1 MIKSS
6 SREINN
12 QTIHI
17 ETGRIAKQASG
28 SAVVTMGETVVLVTV
43 VASNEVREGVDF
55 LPLTVEYQ
63 EMSYAGGRIPGNYFR
78 RDMGRPSERE
88 TLVARLIDRPLRPLF
103 ADNYWYET
111 QIIANVLSSDKES
124 EADVLAVVAAS
135 TALEVSDVPFNGP
148 IAAVR
153 VGRVDGKFIIN
164 PSLSLLE
171 KSDINLIVAGS
182 RSAVV
187 MVEGGGNFVPESDMI
202 EAIFYGHQAL
212 QPLLDMQEEI
222 KREVGK
228 PKREI
233 PAPVRDE
240 ALAERISEMATP
252 MLQEVIRTPEKKL
265 RQKKRDDFLKKIEE
279 SLTPDDPEKEP
290 EIIQAFFELEKK
302 MVRRLIL
309 EEGKRIDGR
318 AFDEVRPIE
327 CVVGI
332 LPRVHGSALFTR
344 GETQAMVLTT
354 LGTETDEQR
363 IETIYGE
370 DFRHFMFHYN
380 FPPYSVGE
388 VKRLSGPGRR
398 EIGHGAL
405 ALRALMPVFPS
416 KENFQYTVRVVS
428 EILESNGSSSMASVC
443 GGSLSLMDAGVP
455 LKEAVAG
462 VAMGLISDGQ
472 KMVVLTDIIGDED
485 HYGDMDFKV
494 TGTKSGVT
502 ALQMDIKID
511 GVTREVM
518 NQALEQARRAR
529 LHILREMNEAISRPR
544 SAISQYAP
552 VITTIQIKPEKVRL
566 LIGPGGKVIKEISN
580 TTKSRIDVDDGG
592 RVVIASLDGES
603 ARAAA
608 AMVNKIAQD
617 AEVGKLY
624 MGKVRKI
631 MDFGAFVEIFPGTDG
646 LIHISQLDKE
656 RVNKVT
662 DILKEGDEVLVKVL
676 EIDKNGRIALSRK
689 AALGESLS
697 DVS

>member
-1 MIKSS
+1 
-6 SREINN
+6 
-12 QTIHI
+12 
-17 ETGRIAKQASG
+17 
-28 SAVVTMGETVVLVTV
+28 
-43 VASNEVREGVDF
+43 
-55 LPLTVEYQ
+55 
-63 EMSYAGGRIPGNYFR
+63 
-78 RDMGRPSERE
+78 
-88 TLVARLIDRPLRPLF
+88 
-103 ADNYWYET
+103 
-111 QIIANVLSSDKES
+111 
-124 EADVLAVVAAS
+124 
-135 TALEVSDVPFNGP
+135 
-148 IAAVR
+148 
-153 VGRVDGKFIIN
+153 
-164 PSLSLLE
+164 
-171 KSDINLIVAGS
+171 
-182 RSAVV
+182 
-187 MVEGGGNFVPESDMI
+187 
-202 EAIFYGHQAL
+202 
-212 QPLLDMQEEI
+212 
-222 KREVGK
+222 
-228 PKREI
+228 
-233 PAPVRDE
+233 
-240 ALAERISEMATP
+240 
-252 MLQEVIRTPEKKL
+252 
-265 RQKKRDDFLKKIEE
+265 
-279 SLTPDDPEKEP
+279 
-290 EIIQAFFELEKK
+290 
-302 MVRRLIL
+302 
-309 EEGKRIDGR
+309 
-318 AFDEVRPIE
+318 
-327 CVVGI
+327 
-332 LPRVHGSALFTR
+332 
-344 GETQAMVLTT
+344 MVLTT
-354 LGTETDEQR
+354 LGTGTDEQR

-388 VKRLSGPGRR
+388 VKRLGGPGRR

-462 VAMGLISDGQ
+462 VAMGLISDGR

-544 SAISQYAP
+544 SAVSQYAP

-580 TTKSRIDVDDGG
+580 TTKSRIDVDDEG